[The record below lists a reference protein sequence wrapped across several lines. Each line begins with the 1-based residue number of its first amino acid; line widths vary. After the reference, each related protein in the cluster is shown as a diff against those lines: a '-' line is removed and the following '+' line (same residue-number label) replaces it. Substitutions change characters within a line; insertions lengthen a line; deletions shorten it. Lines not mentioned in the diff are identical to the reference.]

1 VHLSPAVTKRNKART
16 VFVNRRTLAGLHRYI
31 DIERDE
37 LVTRRLASGAYGPG
51 GPSLLVWRAGRS
63 GLTLAGGRNSWSYSK
78 MGMKSRRELM
88 AVTADGEPAGPLW
101 LWLGS
106 DGRPLAC
113 STWQSAFHRANER
126 CARFDLD
133 LTLSPHT
140 LRHCFAVH
148 MLGLLLRQTV
158 RALGMQ
164 ADRRFTHAQV
174 KRLLIGNPMRKLQL
188 LLGHAHEETV
198 YIYLDV
204 LDEAQE
210 IVASALDEWDA
221 QAVALDRIAV
231 DVAPEGDGTAR

>member
-1 VHLSPAVTKRNKART
+1 
-16 VFVNRRTLAGLHRYI
+16 
-31 DIERDE
+31 
-37 LVTRRLASGAYGPG
+37 
-51 GPSLLVWRAGRS
+51 
-63 GLTLAGGRNSWSYSK
+63 
-78 MGMKSRRELM
+78 M
-88 AVTADGEPAGPLW
+88 
-101 LWLGS
+101 
-106 DGRPLAC
+106 
-113 STWQSAFHRANER
+113 
-126 CARFDLD
+126 LD
-133 LTLSPHT
+133 LQFSPEQE
-140 LRHCFAVH
+140 
-148 MLGLLLRQTV
+148 MLRQTV

-221 QAVALDRIAV
+221 QAAALDRIAV